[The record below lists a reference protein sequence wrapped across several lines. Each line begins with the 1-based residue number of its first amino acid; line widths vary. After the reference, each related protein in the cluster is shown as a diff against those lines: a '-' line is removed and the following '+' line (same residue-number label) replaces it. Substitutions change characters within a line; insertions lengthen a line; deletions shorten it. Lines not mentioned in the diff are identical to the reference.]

1 MRRRGFLATLAGF
14 GAAALGRPAIAQ
26 SPVENGMGAIV
37 LDLTGG
43 APVQEGRVALQLPR
57 LADNGTSVPLK
68 VSVQSPMTAT
78 DRVVSL
84 SLISPRNPR
93 PLMATFHFGE
103 DSPRA
108 EVMTR
113 VRLNGTQRV
122 LAIAR
127 MSDGSFWS
135 ATSEVEVTESACL
148 DAS

>member
-1 MRRRGFLATLAGF
+1 M
-14 GAAALGRPAIAQ
+14 
-26 SPVENGMGAIV
+26 NAIV
-37 LDLTGG
+37 RDLTGG
-43 APVQEGRVALQLPR
+43 AAMREGRVRLQLPR

-68 VSVQSPMTAT
+68 VTVQSPMTAA
-78 DRVVSL
+78 DRVRSISIL
-84 SLISPRNPR
+84 SPRNPR
-93 PLMATFHFGE
+93 PLMATFRFGE
-103 DSPRA
+103 ESPRA

-122 LAIAR
+122 LAIAQ